1 MYFCGI
7 NQTDRADTRKN
18 IIKLQKIKTMK
29 LKVNEAIARSEANGK
44 KVLKKDIAARLFPG
58 VSESAQQVNMTNLCN
73 GTTKRILPEWV
84 VILCEMLDC
93 TADYLFGREGA
104 SDEK

>member
-1 MYFCGI
+1 VYALRTHREQRTELLNF
-7 NQTDRADTRKN
+7 KN
-18 IIKLQKIKTMK
+18 RTMK

-58 VSESAQQVNMTNLCN
+58 VTESAQQVNMTNLCN
-73 GTTKRILPEWV
+73 GTTKRIVPEWV

-93 TADYLFGREGA
+93 TADYLFGMEGGN
-104 SDEK
+104 DEK